1 MTVATEVAST
11 SFKCR
16 TEGTYGL
23 VLFYILG
30 DSIKAVKA
38 TESNIGVYRLTD
50 RVLCASTSKSALAC

>member
-23 VLFYILG
+23 VLLYTLG
-30 DSIKAVKA
+30 DKG
-38 TESNIGVYRLTD
+38 NLGVHQLTD
-50 RVLCASTSKSALAC
+50 RVLYASTFKSALAC